1 MINSPQIAP
10 SRDQLQNHPS
20 EDNRLAAIRAV
31 TGFQL
36 SRLLTRP
43 RLAMGLAG
51 AIFPAAVM
59 FAVTRTASID
69 RNMTVVMIYA
79 LIPEALCVLG
89 LLVTMCPVVADELE
103 RGTWIHIAVR
113 PGGRQNLLLGTFAAA
128 VLWTAAVSFT
138 ALMLTLLVAQPTQP
152 IGLIVMFSV
161 LIGLSCVGRAALFA
175 LPAVILP
182 KRALIASV
190 GVALIVEYFAGLL
203 PAVVNQITVSL
214 RLRSLLV
221 EWMKWRQEMPI
232 EMTLFVDDY
241 SAPVQVI
248 AVCILVFVL
257 LAAASFILNYRQFP
271 PSVEN

>member
-1 MINSPQIAP
+1 MTNSPHIAP

-128 VLWTAAVSFT
+128 VLWTAVVSFT

-221 EWMKWRQEMPI
+221 EWMEWRQELPI

-257 LAAASFILNYRQFP
+257 LATASFILNHRQFP

>member
-1 MINSPQIAP
+1 MTNSPQISP

-128 VLWTAAVSFT
+128 VLWTAAVSFS

-221 EWMKWRQEMPI
+221 EWMGWRQELPI

-241 SAPVQVI
+241 SASVQVI

>member
-1 MINSPQIAP
+1 MTNSPHIAP

-221 EWMKWRQEMPI
+221 EWMEWRQELPI

-257 LAAASFILNYRQFP
+257 LATASFILNHRQFP
-271 PSVEN
+271 PSVEK

>member
-221 EWMKWRQEMPI
+221 EWMEWRQELPI

-257 LAAASFILNYRQFP
+257 LATASFILNHRQFP

>member
-1 MINSPQIAP
+1 MTNSPYISP

-128 VLWTAAVSFT
+128 VLWTTAVSFT

-221 EWMKWRQEMPI
+221 EWMEWRQEMPI

-257 LAAASFILNYRQFP
+257 LATAIFILNHRQFP

>member
-221 EWMKWRQEMPI
+221 EWMGWRQELPI

-257 LAAASFILNYRQFP
+257 LATASFILNHRQFP

>member
-1 MINSPQIAP
+1 MTNSPHLAP

-221 EWMKWRQEMPI
+221 EWMEWRQELPI

-257 LAAASFILNYRQFP
+257 LATASFILNHRQFP

>member
-221 EWMKWRQEMPI
+221 EWMEWRQEMPI

-257 LAAASFILNYRQFP
+257 LATASFILNHRQFP

>member
-257 LAAASFILNYRQFP
+257 LATAIFILNHRQFP

>member
-1 MINSPQIAP
+1 
-10 SRDQLQNHPS
+10 
-20 EDNRLAAIRAV
+20 
-31 TGFQL
+31 
-36 SRLLTRP
+36 
-43 RLAMGLAG
+43 
-51 AIFPAAVM
+51 M

-190 GVALIVEYFAGLL
+190 GVALIVEYFCRFTTCCCKS
-203 PAVVNQITVSL
+203 N
-214 RLRSLLV
+214 
-221 EWMKWRQEMPI
+221 
-232 EMTLFVDDY
+232 Y
-241 SAPVQVI
+241 SK
-248 AVCILVFVL
+248 FT
-257 LAAASFILNYRQFP
+257 AAK
-271 PSVEN
+271 PSC

>member
-1 MINSPQIAP
+1 MTNSPHIAS

-221 EWMKWRQEMPI
+221 EWMEWRQELPI

-257 LAAASFILNYRQFP
+257 LATASFILNHRQFP

>member
-1 MINSPQIAP
+1 MIHSPQIAP

-221 EWMKWRQEMPI
+221 EWMEWRQELPI

-257 LAAASFILNYRQFP
+257 LATAIFILNHRQFP

>member
-1 MINSPQIAP
+1 MTNSPHIAP

-221 EWMKWRQEMPI
+221 EWMEWRQEMPI

-257 LAAASFILNYRQFP
+257 LATASFILNHRQFP

>member
-103 RGTWIHIAVR
+103 RGTWIHIAAR

-221 EWMKWRQEMPI
+221 EWMEWRQEMPI

-257 LAAASFILNYRQFP
+257 LATAIFILNHRQFP

>member
-128 VLWTAAVSFT
+128 VLWTAVVSFT

-221 EWMKWRQEMPI
+221 EWMGWRQELPI

-257 LAAASFILNYRQFP
+257 LATASFILNHRQFP

>member
-1 MINSPQIAP
+1 MTNSPYISP

-221 EWMKWRQEMPI
+221 EWMEWRQEMPI
-232 EMTLFVDDY
+232 EMTLFVDNY

-257 LAAASFILNYRQFP
+257 LATAIFILNHRQFP

>member
-10 SRDQLQNHPS
+10 SRNQLQNHPS

-221 EWMKWRQEMPI
+221 EWMEWRQEMPI

-257 LAAASFILNYRQFP
+257 LATAIFILNHRQFP

>member
-1 MINSPQIAP
+1 MTNSPHIAP

-128 VLWTAAVSFT
+128 VLWTAVVSFT

-221 EWMKWRQEMPI
+221 EWMEWRQELPI

>member
-1 MINSPQIAP
+1 MTNSPYIAP

-221 EWMKWRQEMPI
+221 EWMEWRQELPI

-257 LAAASFILNYRQFP
+257 LATASFILNHRQFP